1 MNSKTTTAKKV
12 FQAGRKSKPK
22 PKRTTL
28 VSLRLT
34 ESEKEDW
41 EAKAEAAG
49 MGKNLSKFIRY
60 CVERDKPKALSSAY
74 RIYIAPPVPAINEAT
89 YVELGRIGNNINQI
103 AYAINRAVKM
113 GEAIAVDPRPEIEAL
128 KPLLLEIKQILLG
141 MPENPE
147 LPSSSEQSAPVANQP
162 EQPEQPD
169 QVVAFPLENK

>member
-1 MNSKTTTAKKV
+1 FFPLFFLSRFSV
-12 FQAGRKSKPK
+12 P
-22 PKRTTL
+22 L
-28 VSLRLT
+28 LLT
-34 ESEKEDW
+34 PR
-41 EAKAEAAG
+41 

-60 CVERDKPKALSSAY
+60 CVERD

-103 AYAINRAVKM
+103 AYAINRAVKL

>member
-1 MNSKTTTAKKV
+1 MDSKTTTAKKV

-60 CVERDKPKALSSAY
+60 CVERD

-113 GEAIAVDPRPEIEAL
+113 GEAIARSAVPEAIAVDPRPEIEAL

-147 LPSSSEQSAPVANQP
+147 LPSSEQSTPVANQP

-169 QVVAFPLENK
+169 QVVAFPLEKK

>member
-22 PKRTTL
+22 PKRTSL

-60 CVERDKPKALSSAY
+60 CVERD
-74 RIYIAPPVPAINEAT
+74 RIYITPPVPAINEAT

-103 AYAINRAVKM
+103 AYAINRAVKLE
-113 GEAIAVDPRPEIEAL
+113 EAIAVDPRPEIEAL

-147 LPSSSEQSAPVANQP
+147 LPDSEQSAPVANQP

-169 QVVAFPLENK
+169 QVVAFPLEKK

>member
-1 MNSKTTTAKKV
+1 MDSKTTTAKKV

-22 PKRTTL
+22 PKRTSL
-28 VSLRLT
+28 ISLRLT

-60 CVERDKPKALSSAY
+60 CVERD
-74 RIYIAPPVPAINEAT
+74 RIYITPPVPAINEAT

-103 AYAINRAVKM
+103 AYAINRSVKM

-128 KPLLLEIKQILLG
+128 KPLLLEI
-141 MPENPE
+141 NPE

-169 QVVAFPLENK
+169 QVVAFPLEKK

>member
-1 MNSKTTTAKKV
+1 MDKKTETKKV
-12 FQAGRKSKPK
+12 FSSGRKSKPK
-22 PKRTTL
+22 PKPKRTSL

-41 EAKAEAAG
+41 EAKALAAG

-60 CVERDKPKALSSAY
+60 CVERD
-74 RIYIAPPVPAINEAT
+74 RIYLAPPVPIINSAT
-89 YVELGRIGNNINQI
+89 YAQLGRIGNNINQI

-113 GEAIAVDPRPEIEAL
+113 GEPIDFDPRPEIEAL

-147 LPSSSEQSAPVANQP
+147 LPDSEQSAPVANH
-162 EQPEQPD
+162 PEQPD
-169 QVVAFPLENK
+169 SFVAFPLED